1 LFGRGDDAV
10 ETTIEAKT
18 SERVSPRASG
28 STIEFDSLDAP
39 MSRLPET
46 RANAFGSVGVSAV
59 RCVGTPLGGS
69 GARAFRL
76 RTPPREGRFTATAVV
91 PEVDGASAFGN
102 NSRATRSSSG
112 ASGTSSDVA
121 FFFFFFFLS
130 PSSSSPASR
139 EKAFRESFGEKK
151 ASPAASSAAS
161 VSSLAR
167 RRRASQNRRVFSC
180 ARNDTGIAST
190 RLAASRASAAET
202 MEVVSVT
209 DSASAASNAFALA
222 LFASSAPATWGTKL
236 GANLGKFLRET
247 CFPHSNVFANA
258 TSSDRRLC
266 DALRAAECVARA
278 AEAVFS

>member
-1 LFGRGDDAV
+1 
-10 ETTIEAKT
+10 
-18 SERVSPRASG
+18 
-28 STIEFDSLDAP
+28 

-46 RANAFGSVGVSAV
+46 RANARGSVGVSAAG
-59 RCVGTPLGGS
+59 CVGTPLGGS

-91 PEVDGASAFGN
+91 PEVDGASAFGSA
-102 NSRATRSSSG
+102 SRATLASSG
-112 ASGTSSDVA
+112 TSGTSSDVA

-139 EKAFRESFGEKK
+139 EKAFREPFVSTSVEPRGEKK

-167 RRRASQNRRVFSC
+167 RRRASRARRVFSC

-202 MEVVSVT
+202 MVVVSVT
-209 DSASAASNAFALA
+209 YSASAASNAFALA

-258 TSSDRRLC
+258 TSSDRKLC